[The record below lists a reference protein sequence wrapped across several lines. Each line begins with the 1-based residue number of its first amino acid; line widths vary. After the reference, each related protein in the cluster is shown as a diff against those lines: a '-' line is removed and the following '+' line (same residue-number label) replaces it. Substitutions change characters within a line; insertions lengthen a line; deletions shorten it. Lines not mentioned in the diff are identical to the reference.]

1 MVRKVYLPT
10 SNGIM
15 ITATRKIKG
24 TGNGSVL
31 LQKGGPGAGS
41 SYGSIDNYFN
51 ETGIDATKAPKM
63 SSSIGNGINK
73 INSSLEKLLVKS
85 KGERKKEKNINFNL

>member
-1 MVRKVYLPT
+1 MVRKAYLPT

-24 TGNGSVL
+24 TGSLL

-41 SYGSIDNYFN
+41 SYSSVDDYFN
-51 ETGIDATKAPKM
+51 TTGIDASKAPKM
-63 SSSIGNGINK
+63 SSGYGLNK

>member
-10 SNGIM
+10 RNGIM

-41 SYGSIDNYFN
+41 SFQSVDEYFN
-51 ETGIDATKAPKM
+51 TTGIDAAKAPKI
-63 SSSIGNGINK
+63 SSGN
-73 INSSLEKLLVKS
+73 
-85 KGERKKEKNINFNL
+85 

>member
-41 SYGSIDNYFN
+41 SFQSVDEYFN
-51 ETGIDATKAPKM
+51 TTGIDATKAPKM
-63 SSSIGNGINK
+63 SSGNGLNK

>member
-24 TGNGSVL
+24 TGTGSVL
-31 LQKGGPGAGS
+31 LQKGGPGSGS
-41 SYGSIDNYFN
+41 SFQSVDEYFN
-51 ETGIDATKAPKM
+51 TTGIDATKSPKI
-63 SSSIGNGINK
+63 SSGNGLNK

>member
-1 MVRKVYLPT
+1 MVRNAYLPT
-10 SNGIM
+10 SNGIV

-24 TGNGSVL
+24 SGTGSVL

-41 SYGSIDNYFN
+41 SYSSVDDYLNT
-51 ETGIDATKAPKM
+51 TGINANKPLTM
-63 SSSIGNGINK
+63 SSGNGLNK

>member
-1 MVRKVYLPT
+1 MVKRVYLPT

-24 TGNGSVL
+24 SGAGAVL

-41 SYGSIDNYFN
+41 SYGSVDEYYNT
-51 ETGIDATKAPKM
+51 TGINATKLPTV
-63 SSSIGNGINK
+63 SSGHGLNK
-73 INSSLEKLLVKS
+73 LNSSLEKLLVKS